1 MSVTSSDEDAL
12 EKCLAIC
19 QTLAS
24 QGRDFHLKIKVGNN
38 FNFSL
43 DSRKGK
49 GKDQAK
55 PRRMTPSAMRRRERR
70 KAIRQSTQA
79 PISVAPVTVA
89 ERATDES
96 IEATAEIVAAKSEE
110 ATEKAAEEECDQC
123 DFDCIQCDR
132 SFKKKNALAVHVGKE
147 HKTIEQLDG
156 AYTSIN
162 EEMSFDHDKEEEE
175 DEDESWKVVRSRRR
189 SREKFRTWCQKID
202 VLWENRIAYMD
213 IDEYEGDEK

>member
-1 MSVTSSDEDAL
+1 MTS
-12 EKCLAIC
+12 KCLEFC
-19 QTLAS
+19 QTLVTKGQAFS
-24 QGRDFHLKIKVGNN
+24 FTIKVGHT
-38 FNFSL
+38 FTFKL
-43 DSRKGK
+43 DTMEKT
-49 GKDQAK
+49 QAAK
-55 PRRMTPSAMRRRERR
+55 PRKKLSPSTKRRNQRR
-70 KAIRQSTQA
+70 QTEFLAK
-79 PISVAPVTVA
+79 VAPVVSETRSPVS
-89 ERATDES
+89 EKQHVVSSTPVENEATDS
-96 IEATAEIVAAKSEE
+96 VPTKDMAEDPQS
-110 ATEKAAEEECDQC
+110 
-123 DFDCIQCDR
+123 FDCIQCDR